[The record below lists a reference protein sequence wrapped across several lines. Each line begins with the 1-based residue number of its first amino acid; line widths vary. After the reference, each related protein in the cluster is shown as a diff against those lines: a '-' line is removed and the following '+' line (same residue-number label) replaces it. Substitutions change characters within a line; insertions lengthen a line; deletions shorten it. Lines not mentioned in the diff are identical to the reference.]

1 MKRSIVI
8 GKRIEGILISCLLFV
23 FLTGCSNEAQL
34 RNGTSLQLEAEGGV
48 TVTYIEEFPSDYY
61 DVAELEAMNAEEV
74 AEYNSLT
81 GEEAVTVVSTVTD
94 GSKITLTMHFSD
106 MEDYGDMNGV
116 PVYSGTVSQ
125 AIAMGYDLNES
136 FTDAKTGEKLADVN
150 WEELGTKHVVI
161 INDEVSV
168 YPYKKIE
175 MVTDNVTVS
184 EDRKMATVTSSETQ
198 AVIVFK

>member
-1 MKRSIVI
+1 MKRSIRI
-8 GKRIEGILISCLLFV
+8 GKRIEGILITCLLFV
-23 FLTGCSNEAQL
+23 FLTGCSEEVQL
-34 RNGTSLQLEAEGGV
+34 RDGTNLQLDAEGGV

-74 AEYNSLT
+74 AEYNSMA

-106 MEDYGDMNGV
+106 MEDYGDMNGI

-125 AIAMGYDLNES
+125 AIAMGYDLNQS
-136 FTDAKTGEKLADVN
+136 FTDAKTGEKITDVN
-150 WEELGTKHVVI
+150 WEELETKHIVI
-161 INDEVSV
+161 MNEEVSV

-184 EDRKMATVTSSETQ
+184 EDRKMATVTSSEKQ

>member
-1 MKRSIVI
+1 MKRSIGI
-8 GKRIEGILISCLLFV
+8 GKRIEGVFISCLLFV
-23 FLTGCSNEAQL
+23 FLTGCSDEVQL
-34 RNGTSLQLEAEGGV
+34 RDGTNLQLDAEGGV
-48 TVTYIEEFPSDYY
+48 TVTYIEEFSSDYY

-74 AEYNSLT
+74 AEYNSMA

-125 AIAMGYDLNES
+125 AIAMGYDLNKS
-136 FTDAKTGEKLADVN
+136 FVDAKTGEKLADIN
-150 WEELGTKHVVI
+150 WEEVGTKHIVI

-184 EDRKMATVTSSETQ
+184 EDRKMATVTGESQ

>member
-1 MKRSIVI
+1 MKRSIGI
-8 GKRIEGILISCLLFV
+8 GKRIEGILSACLLFV
-23 FLTGCSNEAQL
+23 FLTGCNSEVQL
-34 RNGTSLQLEAEGGV
+34 RNGTNMLLDAEGGV

-61 DVAELEAMNAEEV
+61 DVTELEAMNAEEV
-74 AEYNSLT
+74 AEYNSMV
-81 GEEAVTVVSTVTD
+81 GEESVTVVSTVTD
-94 GSKITLTMHFSD
+94 GSKITLTMHFAD

-125 AIAMGYDLNES
+125 AIAMGYDLNMS
-136 FTDAKTGEKLADVN
+136 FADARTGEQLTDIN
-150 WEELGTKHVVI
+150 WEELGTKHIVI
-161 INDEVSV
+161 VNDVVSV

-184 EDRKMATVTSSETQ
+184 EDRKVATVTAQEQ

>member
-1 MKRSIVI
+1 MKRSIRM

-23 FLTGCSNEAQL
+23 FLTGCSGEVQL
-34 RNGTSLQLEAEGGV
+34 CEGTNLQLDADGGV

-74 AEYNSLT
+74 AEYNSIV
-81 GEEAVTVVSTVTD
+81 GEEAVTVISTVTD

-125 AIAMGYDLNES
+125 AIAMGYDMNKS
-136 FTDAKTGEKLADVN
+136 FTDAKTGEKITDIN
-150 WEELGTKHVVI
+150 WEELGASHVI
-161 INDEVSV
+161 IVNEAVSV
-168 YPYKKIE
+168 YPYRKIE

-184 EDRKMATVTSSETQ
+184 EDRKMATVTSDETQ

>member
-1 MKRSIVI
+1 MKRSIRI
-8 GKRIEGILISCLLFV
+8 GKRIEGILITCLLFV
-23 FLTGCSNEAQL
+23 FLTGCSEEVQL
-34 RNGTSLQLEAEGGV
+34 RDGTNLQLDAEGGV

-74 AEYNSLT
+74 AEYNSMA

-106 MEDYGDMNGV
+106 MEDYGDMNGI

-125 AIAMGYDLNES
+125 AIAMGYDLNQS
-136 FTDAKTGEKLADVN
+136 FTDAKTGEKITDVN
-150 WEELGTKHVVI
+150 WEELETKHIVI
-161 INDEVSV
+161 MNEEVSV

-175 MVTDNVTVS
+175 MVTDNVKVS
-184 EDRKMATVTSSETQ
+184 EDRKVATVTGQEQ